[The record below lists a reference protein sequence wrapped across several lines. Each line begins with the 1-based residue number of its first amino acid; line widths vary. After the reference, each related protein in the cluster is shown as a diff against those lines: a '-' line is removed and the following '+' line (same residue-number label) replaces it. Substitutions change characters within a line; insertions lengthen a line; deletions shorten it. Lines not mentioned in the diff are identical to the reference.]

1 MADELSNKVNIQ
13 EVKLEY
19 MSKSLDEL
27 INGVKKTN
35 EQIQKIAE
43 SLTKQEVILT
53 KISAMEEKYSQ
64 DYTSVQDSIT
74 STEVKIGRLEKDIR
88 NRPCISHGVVE
99 KEIEWI
105 KAEISKHNKIFWT
118 VTSVIITTIITI
130 GIEVL
135 FSHKWPF
142 HLGGWL
148 G

>member
-64 DYTSVQDSIT
+64 DYTSVQDSLT
-74 STEVKIGRLEKDIR
+74 DTGVKISRLEKDIR
-88 NRPCISHGVVE
+88 SRPCISHGVIE

-130 GIEVL
+130 GMEVL
-135 FSHKWPF
+135 FNHK
-142 HLGGWL
+142 
-148 G
+148 

>member
-135 FSHKWPF
+135 FSHK
-142 HLGGWL
+142 
-148 G
+148 